1 VILKTSIFNFFVP
14 NLVSCSLSPE
24 HLYSVELPNIK
35 HPKRLTTILNLLF
48 SKALRIELVLEVLV
62 EAKSFNT
69 ITMSSCQASAR
80 RIRLSDRLKI
90 AKERSCRPVTR
101 SASSSLVIAEKK
113 EKKSWASSSGIEDDR
128 SFPASQRARI
138 SSYSSPSKEPELT
151 TTTATKTTDLPS
163 VKQQDNN
170 DLYKHKSAPEYNVYT
185 QYPAS
190 SRRLDYLKSLRNSK
204 SKIIHGSMKKSV
216 SGPFEARNEK
226 NNIVDTRET
235 QGTRTSI
242 RNLEE
247 GGDEPYVSQNVF
259 QRKANQAGR
268 RLKSI
273 SFEEDREPE
282 EGPKVEMLPR
292 GSTEAARDDI
302 SSIRSSALHKALK
315 SDKRLNDNTVAMI
328 LAMEN
333 LVRKE
338 IAVENSSSTN
348 TNLRQS
354 LRASEHSILAKLN
367 RIRQSASNHTETTDA
382 SSNFEESS
390 HFESKLLK
398 LDGAFGNEKI
408 ERQGISSPRKD
419 KAKEIIAKRRPQGV
433 THEQVSPSNA
443 TEAQYSNHSI
453 ANSGPSTGQTNNDP
467 YFTAHMHGIHQH
479 TQPDVR
485 HEHVSPRI
493 SSEQSQN
500 NNSVSSTRPHEEI
513 ENVVTDRVNLHP
525 MPNEYTPASY
535 AEANSTKSG
544 MGNTRQSRDEIE
556 NVVTDRVN
564 LHPMPNEYTRAS
576 YTEAN
581 STKSC
586 MGIFQQS
593 REEIKN
599 VVIDR
604 RSLHPMAQQERSTS
618 VLRCDQDIKD
628 HEDINVA
635 LAEGYSAMNVNVKSM
650 HVDEHNMFQY
660 STQEAVDTT
669 TNHAMHVAYPIHP
682 VGKSVD
688 PRNAHNTIAFL
699 GGGAGMKPIIQAP
712 IQNQDPPESRTFER
726 SDFGADSRSRFE
738 SRSSATLHSSRYQS
752 TSYSL
757 SSGSYSSRSGSYDDD
772 TSDSSY

>member
-1 VILKTSIFNFFVP
+1 MILKTSIFNFFVP

-163 VKQQDNN
+163 VKQQDDN

-525 MPNEYTPASY
+525 MPNEYT
-535 AEANSTKSG
+535 
-544 MGNTRQSRDEIE
+544 
-556 NVVTDRVN
+556 
-564 LHPMPNEYTRAS
+564 RAS

-628 HEDINVA
+628 HDDINVA
-635 LAEGYSAMNVNVKSM
+635 LAEGCSAMNVNESM